1 MCGNFGIHLDQFVVR
16 YPRDF
21 HAAFEE
27 LDQRRLRQEAVRLRR
42 EAIARKR
49 AEAKTN
55 AALAAI
61 ALRLAKALRK
71 GKHDQYQAIMPRN
84 CDELRAEGNA
94 MHNCIGGY
102 GDRIAAGKCVCVFV
116 RDAEGEPFADIEIK
130 DGKFE
135 FHKDTVMMAKILMD
149 YHYRF
154 NTQVLL
160 VVTDPGTVEVVIDSV
175 SSAKGT
181 PQNDVLQRWKE
192 TTEAHNA
199 QMGSIHRAMNEGK
212 LFADTLR
219 LKALKM
225 RGDSIHLAYKQASR
239 AMAKEMDDCVLKDFL
254 DKMFP
259 LTYKRKMPDGTIVEM
274 DADTNQPVNK

>member
-1 MCGNFGIHLDQFVVR
+1 MKKLFLLMMLAVVLAGCSQK
-16 YPRDF
+16 
-21 HAAFEE
+21 AAQSGECVIKGMVADPSLE
-27 LDQRRLRQEAVRLRR
+27 G
-42 EAIARKR
+42 KR
-49 AEAKTN
+49 IFLVPLEGPAD
-55 AALAAI
+55 AA
-61 ALRLAKALRK
+61 
-71 GKHDQYQAIMPRN
+71 HVDS
-84 CDELRAEGNA
+84 
-94 MHNCIGGY
+94 
-102 GDRIAAGKCVCVFV
+102 
-116 RDAEGEPFADIEIK
+116 IEIK

-154 NTQVLL
+154 NIQTLL
-160 VVTDPGTVEVVIDSV
+160 VVTDPGTVEVVIDSI

-192 TTEAHNA
+192 MTEAHNA

-259 LTYKRKMPDGTIVEM
+259 LTYKRKMPDGTVVEM
-274 DADTNQPVNK
+274 DADTNQPVKGPTP

>member
-1 MCGNFGIHLDQFVVR
+1 MKKLFLLMLLAVVLAGCSQK
-16 YPRDF
+16 
-21 HAAFEE
+21 AAQSGECVIKGTVADPSLE
-27 LDQRRLRQEAVRLRR
+27 G
-42 EAIARKR
+42 KR
-49 AEAKTN
+49 IFLVPLEGPAD
-55 AALAAI
+55 AA
-61 ALRLAKALRK
+61 
-71 GKHDQYQAIMPRN
+71 HVDS
-84 CDELRAEGNA
+84 
-94 MHNCIGGY
+94 
-102 GDRIAAGKCVCVFV
+102 
-116 RDAEGEPFADIEIK
+116 IEIK

-192 TTEAHNA
+192 MTEAHNA

-212 LFADTLR
+212 LFADTVR

-274 DADTNQPVNK
+274 DADTNQPVKGPTP

>member
-1 MCGNFGIHLDQFVVR
+1 MKKLFLLMMLAVVLAGCSQK
-16 YPRDF
+16 
-21 HAAFEE
+21 AAQSGECVIKGTVADKSLE
-27 LDQRRLRQEAVRLRR
+27 G
-42 EAIARKR
+42 KR
-49 AEAKTN
+49 IFLVPLEGPAD
-55 AALAAI
+55 AA
-61 ALRLAKALRK
+61 
-71 GKHDQYQAIMPRN
+71 HVDS
-84 CDELRAEGNA
+84 
-94 MHNCIGGY
+94 
-102 GDRIAAGKCVCVFV
+102 
-116 RDAEGEPFADIEIK
+116 IEIK

-160 VVTDPGTVEVVIDSV
+160 VVTDPGTVEVVIDSI

-181 PQNDVLQRWKE
+181 PQNDALQRWKE
-192 TTEAHNA
+192 MTEAHNA

-259 LTYKRKMPDGTIVEM
+259 LTYKRKMADGTVVEM
-274 DADTNQPVNK
+274 DADTNEPVKGPTP

>member
-1 MCGNFGIHLDQFVVR
+1 MKKLFGLMVLAVVLAGCSQK
-16 YPRDF
+16 
-21 HAAFEE
+21 AAQSGECVIKGTVANPSLE
-27 LDQRRLRQEAVRLRR
+27 G
-42 EAIARKR
+42 KR
-49 AEAKTN
+49 IFLVPLEGPSD
-55 AALAAI
+55 AA
-61 ALRLAKALRK
+61 
-71 GKHDQYQAIMPRN
+71 HVDS
-84 CDELRAEGNA
+84 
-94 MHNCIGGY
+94 
-102 GDRIAAGKCVCVFV
+102 
-116 RDAEGEPFADIEIK
+116 IEIK

-149 YHYRF
+149 YHYRY

-181 PQNDVLQRWKE
+181 PQNDLLQRWKE
-192 TTEAHNA
+192 MTEAHNA
-199 QMGSIHRAMNEGK
+199 QIGSIHRTMNESK

-239 AMAKEMDDCVLKDFL
+239 KMAKEMDDCVLKDFL

-259 LTYKRKMPDGTIVEM
+259 LTYKRKMPDGTVVEM
-274 DADTNQPVNK
+274 DADTHQPVK